1 MSADK
6 RLMSLEHTDSMPAAV
21 PDREAPLA
29 LAKRQFSLWRQGN
42 RVLAFLLISLHAAVV
57 WGSGEAWGQAMLL
70 AHYGI
75 FLLWQ
80 PFISGQQDLPWLR
93 AAGVLA
99 VGAALAVLDN
109 IWAAVLWSMLLAGLL
124 GGVAVGIKS
133 LKERVGLWLA
143 VAYLLLLLFTWM
155 LPQGF
160 GLPVLD
166 GGQPALLRDGLL
178 LLPLILALLPA
189 PQLARNSGVLDLL
202 FTLLLVLVIGVL
214 ALGSYAAMHLTHT
227 DYAQATL
234 ISLGTLLTSLLIVAW
249 LWQPRGEASG
259 LRHLYSRYVLSLG
272 LPLEEWLK
280 QLTDAAEKEHDPD
293 VFLRE
298 AMAGFTHLPWST
310 GVTWRSGHSRGE
322 LGVQSRHSVA
332 FAHEGVEVNFY
343 TDAPVNPAFAL
354 HLRLLTEI
362 ISYFHA
368 AKTRERAM
376 QANAYTQA
384 IYETGSRLTHDVKN
398 LLQSLKTLCSAAEH
412 SRPEQAMSLQNLMQ
426 RQLPQIA
433 KRLEITLDKLRS
445 PEKAADRKEILA
457 REWWRN
463 LKNRYARDA
472 MSFTIDDPNTM
483 LWLPQELFDSVA
495 DNLIQNAL
503 RKRVGQPDV
512 SIRIELRTDPVPSL
526 IVCDSGSA
534 APPEV
539 VEKLFQAPVSTYD
552 GLGIGLYQAAK
563 QAHGLGYG
571 LELSRNLDGEV
582 CFTLW
587 QELLP
592 A

>member
-1 MSADK
+1 MSADN
-6 RLMSLEHTDSMPAAV
+6 RPMSITHSNSVSTPV
-21 PDREAPLA
+21 GRETVRAMIL
-29 LAKRQFSLWRQGN
+29 RQWRYLINGN
-42 RVLAFLLISLHAAVV
+42 RILTFMLVCLHASVV
-57 WGSGEAWGQAMLL
+57 WGKGQAWGQAMIL

-80 PFISGQQDLPWLR
+80 PFFSGQQDLPWPR
-93 AAGVLA
+93 AVGVLA
-99 VGAALAVLDN
+99 VGAALAILDN
-109 IWAAVLWSMLLAGLL
+109 IWAAALWTVLLAGLL
-124 GGVAVGIKS
+124 GGVAVGVKS
-133 LKERVGLWLA
+133 LKERVSLWLA

-155 LPQGF
+155 LPHGF
-160 GLPVLD
+160 RLPVLD
-166 GGQPALLRDGLL
+166 AGQPILLRDGLL
-178 LLPLILALLPA
+178 LLPLFLALLPA
-189 PQLARNSGVLDLL
+189 PRLERSTGVLDLL
-202 FTLLLVLVIGVL
+202 YTLLFVLVIGVL
-214 ALGSYAAMHLTHT
+214 ALGSYAAMQLTHT
-227 DYAQATL
+227 DYAHGTF
-234 ISLGTLLTSLLIVAW
+234 ISLSTLVVSMLIIAW

-259 LRHLYSRYVLSLG
+259 LRHLFSRYVLSLG
-272 LPLEEWLK
+272 LPLEQWLK
-280 QLTDAAEKEHDPD
+280 QLSDSAEQEPDPD
-293 VFLRE
+293 IFLRA

-310 GVTWRSGHSRGE
+310 GVTWRTAYSRGE
-322 LGVQSRHSVA
+322 LGVQSRHSVE
-332 FAHEGVEVNFY
+332 FSHEGVEVVFY

-362 ISYFHA
+362 IGYFHA

-412 SRPEQAMSLQNLMQ
+412 SRPDQAMSLQNLMQ

-433 KRLEITLDKLRS
+433 KRLEITLDKLKS
-445 PEKAADRKEILA
+445 PEKTADRREILA

-463 LKNRYARDA
+463 LKNRYARDTL
-472 MSFTIDDPNTM
+472 SFNIDDPDTM

-512 SIRIELRTDPVPSL
+512 TIRIELRTDPVPSL
-526 IVCDSGSA
+526 IVCDSGPA

-539 VEKLFQAPVSTYD
+539 IEKLFHAPVSTYD

-571 LELSRNLDGEV
+571 LELSRNIDGEV

-587 QELLP
+587 QEVLS